1 MKNLLVFST
10 LCAATL
16 LFACGPRGTSEALLG
31 KHHATKRGIALASA
45 LNVDV
50 RDEVAFDFA
59 VTNDG
64 DKKAELEF
72 PSGQTHEI
80 VVQDASGREVWRW
93 SEGRMFTQAIQNKV
107 LRTADTLHI
116 RERWT
121 PSAPGKYVVLASVA
135 SANYPLVRRAEFVVP

>member
-45 LNVDV
+45 LRVDV
-50 RDEVAFDFA
+50 RDDVRFDLA

-80 VVQDASGREVWRW
+80 VVTTADGREVWRW
-93 SEGRMFTQAIQNKV
+93 SNGRMFTQAIQNKV
-107 LRTADTLHI
+107 LRTADTL
-116 RERWT
+116 RFNEQWT
-121 PSAPGKYVVLASVA
+121 PDAPGRYVAVATVA
-135 SANYPLVRRAEFVVP
+135 SANYPLVQRAEFVVP